1 MNKFRFSV
9 PLCSGAQS
17 HDDDGVL
24 QSPFCKN
31 FSPQLYPTLLH
42 TSIHTTKAVVSRI
55 GKCEIN
61 CILNVILTKGF
72 LQGGST
78 FGVKYFL
85 EEPVIFFN
93 KRLCSIQKYIWER
106 LRKLRQIHPRQALLY
121 DFNFFNPLINQT
133 SKFFSSLSVLFLH
146 FINIPWLLTSRQLDR
161 GYATMAVSA

>member
-1 MNKFRFSV
+1 MILKNNKLQDIFEFLNKFIISIT
-9 PLCSGAQS
+9 LCSGAQS

-78 FGVKYFL
+78 IGVKYFL
-85 EEPVIFFN
+85 EE
-93 KRLCSIQKYIWER
+93 Q
-106 LRKLRQIHPRQALLY
+106 RKNN
-121 DFNFFNPLINQT
+121 NFFAQNLIQCNLDLGT
-133 SKFFSSLSVLFLH
+133 SGFFYAQAFSRDIRCNKFDLME
-146 FINIPWLLTSRQLDR
+146 T
-161 GYATMAVSA
+161 

>member
-1 MNKFRFSV
+1 MNKFIISV

-24 QSPFCKN
+24 QSPFCKI

-78 FGVKYFL
+78 IGVKYYL

-93 KRLCSIQKYIWER
+93 KRFKIMKHSKIYPGKAKKI
-106 LRKLRQIHPRQALLY
+106 RQILLY
-121 DFNFFNPLINQT
+121 EHTI
-133 SKFFSSLSVLFLH
+133 K
-146 FINIPWLLTSRQLDR
+146 R
-161 GYATMAVSA
+161 

>member
-1 MNKFRFSV
+1 MILKNNKLQDIFEFLNKFIISIT
-9 PLCSGAQS
+9 LCSGAQS

-78 FGVKYFL
+78 IGVRYFL
-85 EEPVIFFN
+85 EEQNAFSREINRIMNVAFSKNNVYFY
-93 KRLCSIQKYIWER
+93 LQKSN
-106 LRKLRQIHPRQALLY
+106 L
-121 DFNFFNPLINQT
+121 
-133 SKFFSSLSVLFLH
+133 SLTH
-146 FINIPWLLTSRQLDR
+146 
-161 GYATMAVSA
+161 M